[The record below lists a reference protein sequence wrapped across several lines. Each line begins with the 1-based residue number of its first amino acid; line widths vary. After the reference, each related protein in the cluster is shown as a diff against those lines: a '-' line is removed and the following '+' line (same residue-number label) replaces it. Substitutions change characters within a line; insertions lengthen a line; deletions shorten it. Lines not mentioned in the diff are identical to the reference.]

1 MGKRYSEIPDK
12 LKQFIEDQ
20 KVFFVGTATASGR
33 VNISPK
39 GNWNILFWCAAISPG
54 LWPVFSWRIRGSG
67 RTVVDDNHQR

>member
-39 GNWNILFWCAAISPG
+39 G
-54 LWPVFSWRIRGSG
+54 
-67 RTVVDDNHQR
+67 